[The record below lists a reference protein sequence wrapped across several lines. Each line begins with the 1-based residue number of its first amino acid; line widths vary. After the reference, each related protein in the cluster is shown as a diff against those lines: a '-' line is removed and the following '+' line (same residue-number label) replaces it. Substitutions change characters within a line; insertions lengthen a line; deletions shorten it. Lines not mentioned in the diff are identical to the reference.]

1 MERTR
6 QHPTAKPI
14 FVRIVS
20 DYPDDDT
27 TDLIFAVDPRFGETA
42 AGLHARVLAAM
53 RAAEVFAVQAA
64 DDPLPLEFSGEL
76 VRTVAVWEG

>member
-20 DYPDDDT
+20 DYPDET

-42 AGLHARVLAAM
+42 EGLHDRVLAAM
-53 RAAEVFAVQAA
+53 RAGQVFAVQAA
-64 DDPLPLEFSGEL
+64 DDPLPLEFSGEV